1 VSIKAGVVYPPR
13 GSGDNLNLAVYVEH
27 DVGYP
32 YDVEVTSGR
41 MRIIKLFSTYAIV
54 GFTVAATF
62 IGVSAVGYMY
72 IF

>member
-1 VSIKAGVVYPPR
+1 M
-13 GSGDNLNLAVYVEH
+13 YVEH

-62 IGVSAVGYMY
+62 IGVSVVGYMY

>member
-1 VSIKAGVVYPPR
+1 MSIKAGVVYPPR
-13 GSGDNLNLAVYVEH
+13 CSGDNLNLAVYVEH

-32 YDVEVTSGR
+32 YDIDVTSGK
-41 MRIIKLFSTYAIV
+41 MRIIKLFSTYTFV

-62 IGVSAVGYMY
+62 IGVSIVGYMY